1 MKSYDNIETSEL
13 LALLIKYGGLAE
25 IPKFGKRKECERIK
39 KEINRR
45 IERKTINILK

>member
-13 LALLIKYGGLAE
+13 LVLLIKYRGLTGV
-25 IPKFGKRKECERIK
+25 PKFGKGRECERIK